1 MGDHDDRDGATAAA
15 PSEADR
21 RDSAR
26 VPIQLLVR
34 DAGVGGSFE
43 PYAGNL
49 GIGGVYFEGFH
60 PPVGSRVELR
70 FLVPGA
76 REEVRVT
83 GEVLRVTREGPR
95 FGAHVRFLEIP
106 LDAELAI
113 ARFLQQG

>member
-1 MGDHDDRDGATAAA
+1 MDDPNDRA
-15 PSEADR
+15 PAQAEADR

-43 PYAGNL
+43 PYVGNL
-49 GIGGVYFEGFH
+49 GIGGVYFEAFH
-60 PPVGSRVELR
+60 PPVGAKVELR

-76 REEVRVT
+76 RDEIRVL
-83 GEVLRVTREGPR
+83 GEVLRVSREGPR
-95 FGAHVRFLEIP
+95 FGAHVKFLEIP

-113 ARFLQQG
+113 ARFLQAR